1 MIRGTI
7 IVATEICKACE
18 LCITACPQD
27 CLELSSHLNLKGY
40 HYAQLKNDSCTG
52 CINCA
57 IVCPDSAITVYRQIK
72 SIKSAAPKSP

>member
-27 CLELSSHLNLKGY
+27 CLELSPFLNSKGY
-40 HYAQLKNDSCTG
+40 RYVQLKNDSCTG

-57 IVCPDSAITVYRQIK
+57 IVCPDSALTVYRQVK
-72 SIKSAAPKSP
+72 AAKAEVQKSA